1 MNIGLECKLDLT
13 EEPRLGASNEKNI
26 KYVI

>member
-13 EEPRLGASNEKNI
+13 EEPRLGASNEKKI